1 MAVAESGLHDDES
14 SVAFTGF
21 VREVGPRLR
30 QSLIAAVGGEAG
42 REATAEALAW
52 AWENWDR
59 LERMHN
65 PAGYLYRLGR
75 NRGISALRRR
85 RPVFPLPDR
94 SPDAP
99 WVEPGLPAAL
109 ARLSETQRV
118 AVLLI
123 HSFGWTYREVADHLG
138 IAAGTVQVHV
148 QRGIAKLRHDL
159 KVDVHA

>member
-1 MAVAESGLHDDES
+1 MHDDES
-14 SVAFTGF
+14 SVSFTGF

-30 QSLIAAVGGEAG
+30 QSLIAALGGEAG

-52 AWENWDR
+52 AWENWER
-59 LERMHN
+59 LQGMDN

-85 RPVFPLPDR
+85 HPMFPPPNVL
-94 SPDAP
+94 PDAP
-99 WVEPGLPAAL
+99 WVEPGLPLAL

-138 IAAGTVQVHV
+138 IAVGTVQVHV
-148 QRGIAKLRHDL
+148 QRAMSKLRHDL

>member
-1 MAVAESGLHDDES
+1 MHDDES

-21 VREVGPRLR
+21 VQEVGPRLR
-30 QSLIAAVGGEAG
+30 QSLIAALGGEAG

-59 LERMHN
+59 LQRTHN

-94 SPDAP
+94 LPDEP

-109 ARLSETQRV
+109 SRLSETQRV

-148 QRGIAKLRHDL
+148 HRGMSKLRHDL